1 MNASAAVVPEPPP
14 GPLDTR
20 TDPTAGLAAAFDD
33 EARLLRQLGD
43 VLRLQ
48 RTGVARDDLGQVER
62 SVYDAQRVLVTLG
75 EARRRR
81 MSLLGILVGAR
92 DAPLDEL
99 DQVLGPA
106 MSDRLRGA
114 RDELRRVA
122 RGLSAELVVNRRVL
136 ESAVKTGDHLIRA
149 LGGQPAR
156 TVLYGPDAVRT
167 GSAAGGGSLINR
179 RI

>member
-62 SVYDAQRVLVTLG
+62 SVYGGACPSSGSSWGRGTLPSTSST
-75 EARRRR
+75 R
-81 MSLLGILVGAR
+81 SS
-92 DAPLDEL
+92 
-99 DQVLGPA
+99 GP
-106 MSDRLRGA
+106 R
-114 RDELRRVA
+114 
-122 RGLSAELVVNRRVL
+122 
-136 ESAVKTGDHLIRA
+136 
-149 LGGQPAR
+149 
-156 TVLYGPDAVRT
+156 
-167 GSAAGGGSLINR
+167 
-179 RI
+179 